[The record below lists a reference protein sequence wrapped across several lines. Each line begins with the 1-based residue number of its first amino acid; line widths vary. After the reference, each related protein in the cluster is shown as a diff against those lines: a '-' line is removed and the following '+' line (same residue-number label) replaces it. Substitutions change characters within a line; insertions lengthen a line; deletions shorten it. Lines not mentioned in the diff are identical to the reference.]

1 MRYLTSLAVMG
12 VLAMATVAAAQPPA
26 GQRPPMT
33 PEQQAAAAARR
44 QAEMSAPRPIPAMD
58 SVWMEELTWME
69 VRDAIKGGKT
79 TALILTGGVES
90 NGPHLATG
98 KHNYVLKVMGEAI
111 ARKLGNA
118 LVAPIVTLEP
128 GRPDS
133 DRVAPGSV
141 FLSPETYE
149 AVLTDMALSLKSMG
163 FTNIVLM
170 GDSGGNQTGM
180 KNVATKLTARFQGTP
195 ARFFFIP
202 EYYDYPSVRK
212 FVQANGVPEK
222 MEFEASSGSDN
233 IHEEFSIDAIM
244 MLSDPKTVRLE
255 ERKKAGKT
263 TINGA
268 DLMPLDKTLAMAKR
282 IVDLRTQLTVDAITR
297 AMAAAKTSQ
306 R

>member
-1 MRYLTSLAVMG
+1 MKLATCLAIV
-12 VLAMATVAAAQPPA
+12 VLMSTIASG

-33 PEQQAAAAARR
+33 PEQQAAANARR
-44 QAEMSAPRPIPAMD
+44 EAEMNEPRPIQALD

-69 VRDAIKGGKT
+69 IRDAIKAGKT
-79 TALILTGGVES
+79 TAIIATGGVES

-133 DRVAPGSV
+133 NRVAPGSV
-141 FLSPETYE
+141 FLSEETYE
-149 AVLTDMALSLKSMG
+149 AVLADMALSLKSMG
-163 FTNIVLM
+163 FKDIVLI

-180 KNVATKLTARFQGTP
+180 KTVANNLTAKFNGTP
-195 ARFFFIP
+195 ARFHFIP

-212 FVQANGVPEK
+212 FVQANGIPEK
-222 MEFEASSGSDN
+222 MEFEASQGSDG
-233 IHEEFSIDAIM
+233 IHEEFGIDALM
-244 MLSDPKTVRLE
+244 MLADPKTVRID
-255 ERKKAGKT
+255 ERTRAGRT

-268 DLMPLDKTLAMAKR
+268 SLLPIDKTLLFAKR
-282 IVDLRTQLTVDAITR
+282 IVELRTQLTVEAIHK
-297 AMAAAKTSQ
+297 AMSGTKTSQ
-306 R
+306 Q

>member
-1 MRYLTSLAVMG
+1 
-12 VLAMATVAAAQPPA
+12 
-26 GQRPPMT
+26 
-33 PEQQAAAAARR
+33 
-44 QAEMSAPRPIPAMD
+44 MSAPRPIPAMD

-118 LVAPIVTLEP
+118 LIAPIVTLEP

-141 FLSPETYE
+141 FLSPDTYE

-163 FTNIVLM
+163 FTNVVLM

-180 KNVATKLTARFQGTP
+180 KNVATRLTARFQGTP
-195 ARFFFIP
+195 TRFFFIP

-212 FVQANGVPEK
+212 FVQDNGVPEK

-244 MLSDPKTVRLE
+244 MLHDPKTVRLE
-255 ERKKAGKT
+255 ERKRAGKT

-268 DLMPLDKTLAMAKR
+268 DLMPLDKTLAMAQR
-282 IVDLRTQLTVDAITR
+282 IVELRTQLTVDAIAK
-297 AMAAAKTSQ
+297 AMTAANASQ

>member
-1 MRYLTSLAVMG
+1 MRTTTRLFLMAILAV
-12 VLAMATVAAAQPPA
+12 ATVTVAHAQPPQ
-26 GQRPPMT
+26 GRPPMT

-44 QAEMSAPRPIPAMD
+44 QAEMNAPRPIPALD

-69 VRDAIKGGKT
+69 VRDAIRDGKT

-98 KHNYVLKVMGEAI
+98 KHNYALAVMGESI
-111 ARKLGNA
+111 ARSLGNA

-163 FTNIVLM
+163 FKDIVLM
-170 GDSGGNQTGM
+170 GDSGGNQNAM
-180 KNVATKLTARFQGTP
+180 KTVATKLTARFQGNP

-212 FVQANGVPEK
+212 FVQANGITET
-222 MEFEASSGSDN
+222 MEFEASQGSDG
-233 IHEEFSIDAIM
+233 IHEEYGIDAIM
-244 MLSDPKTVRLE
+244 MLHDPETVRLE
-255 ERKKAGKT
+255 QRIKANRA

-268 DLMPLDKTLAMAKR
+268 SLLPLEKTLAFGRR
-282 IVDLRTQLTVDAITR
+282 IVELRTTQTVAAIR
-297 AMAAAKTSQ
+297 KAMAAGKASQ
-306 R
+306 